1 MERIYDCSLD
11 TDLLTGMRLAKVSLG
26 RSELVVLPTDTV
38 YGIGCDAFSAKG
50 VAALL
55 AAKGRGRQS
64 PPPVLVG
71 SIAAMNALAEYVPAV
86 AQKLADTFWPG
97 ALTLILRAQPSLS
110 WDLGETKGTV
120 ALRMPDH
127 KIALALLQEVGPMA
141 VSSANLT
148 GEPAATTCQ
157 QAEAYLG
164 KSVQVY
170 LDGGPSPKGEASTIL
185 DLTSINESYDDEGN
199 ITVSGKIRVVRAGA
213 LSTDKIRSIAGDL
226 LEGADEV
233 SS

>member
-1 MERIYDCSLD
+1 MERIYDCSVD
-11 TDLLTGMRLAKVSLG
+11 TDLLTGMRLAKASLG
-26 RSELVVLPTDTV
+26 RHELVVLPTDTV
-38 YGIGCDAFSAKG
+38 YGIGCNAFSAQG

-55 AAKGRGRQS
+55 AAKGRGPQS
-64 PPPVLVG
+64 PPPVL
-71 SIAAMNALAEYVPAV
+71 IPNINNLYALAETVPDV
-86 AQKLADTFWPG
+86 AKRLAETFWPG
-97 ALTLILRAQPSLS
+97 ALTMILRAQPSLQ

-127 KIALALLQEVGPMA
+127 KIALALLEEVGPMA

-164 KSVQVY
+164 SNVKVY

-185 DLTSINESYDDEGN
+185 DLTSIEDSYDENG
-199 ITVSGKIRVVRAGA
+199 TLSTTGKIRIVRRGA
-213 LSTDKIRSIAGDL
+213 LRESQIRSVAGDL
-226 LEGADEV
+226 LESIE
-233 SS
+233 